1 MSKFHNPVEI
11 KISTLDLLKILTS
24 HMNAEIFRDEH
35 EVQDITMHI
44 KGEYAC
50 TMIVTPVKIRTQ
62 AGPKEDKKS

>member
-11 KISTLDLLKILTS
+11 KISTLDLLKILTV
-24 HMNAEIFRDEH
+24 HMNEKIFRDEH

-50 TMIVTPVKIRTQ
+50 TMVVTPVKIAT
-62 AGPKEDKKS
+62 AKPPEKKS